1 MKLEDQIRKLIA
13 FKKPEPTALY
23 NPAPIDDP
31 KGGVDRGRPDNWC
44 HRPSAPLGGGLPANQ
59 SEGWDGGGVWYRP
72 CIRQVGYEEWKNNQ
86 AVRAETIASCP
97 MCANNWDATCDFVA
111 RNKFGRWAEHF
122 GSTCDLESHCIL
134 VYRSPDPDDFPE
146 DGRKGYSYEE
156 FWGAPSPGI
165 GRGIWMTWWD
175 TMRTFF
181 GTSGWGSNETADELL
196 RNTSGGT
203 FFVDELRLE
212 VGGHWT
218 EMTHGIP
225 NPRMRRMFEGGCW
238 RAAIGACCTPGG
250 EFGGFSCSQTSGRE
264 CKGTFHPGKTCADI
278 NGDNCGKNK
287 LQPNDQTKKTKEA
300 MDMVMSLLK
309 RK

>member
-23 NPAPIDDP
+23 NPAPIDEP

-44 HRPSAPLGGGLPANQ
+44 NRPRAPLGGGLPANQ

-111 RNKFGRWAEHF
+111 RNKFGQWAEHF

-156 FWGAPSPGI
+156 FWGAPSPRI

-181 GTSGWGSNETADELL
+181 GTSWWGSNETADELL

-203 FFVDELRLE
+203 FFVDELRLD

-218 EMTHGIP
+218 GMTHGIP
-225 NPRMRRMFEGGCW
+225 NPTMRKMFEGGCW
-238 RAAIGACCTPGG
+238 RAAIGACCTFSEFGTASCTTTTSSSCKGVFTPGG
-250 EFGGFSCSQTSGRE
+250 DCSGQNPCGGG
-264 CKGTFHPGKTCADI
+264 A
-278 NGDNCGKNK
+278 
-287 LQPNDQTKKTKEA
+287 PNPVQQKEA
-300 MDMVMSLLK
+300 MDMVMAILK